1 MANRK
6 QALSDLLSPEGVVC
20 HGEEETIQLGL
31 DFALDQNPPL
41 VISLE
46 GTLGAGKTQ
55 FSKGLVNG
63 WGCDTEASSP
73 SFAIVHEYTGAKVPV
88 FHFDFYRLESMEELI
103 ATGYDDCL
111 GEGFVIA
118 EWGDKFPEALPAGS
132 LRLRFEI
139 LPDNG
144 RRIQAT
150 RQP

>member
-6 QALSDLLSPEGVVC
+6 QVLDDLLSPKGVVC
-20 HGEEETIQLGL
+20 HGEGETIQLGR
-31 DFALDQNPPL
+31 DFALDQSPPL

-46 GTLGAGKTQ
+46 GNLGAGKTQ
-55 FSKGLVNG
+55 FSKGLAKG
-63 WGCDTEASSP
+63 WGCDLEASSP
-73 SFAIVHEYTGAKVPV
+73 SFAIVHEYAGAKVPV

-118 EWGDKFPEALPAGS
+118 EWGNKFPEALPSGS

-139 LPDNG
+139 LPDHT
-144 RRIQAT
+144 RRIHAT